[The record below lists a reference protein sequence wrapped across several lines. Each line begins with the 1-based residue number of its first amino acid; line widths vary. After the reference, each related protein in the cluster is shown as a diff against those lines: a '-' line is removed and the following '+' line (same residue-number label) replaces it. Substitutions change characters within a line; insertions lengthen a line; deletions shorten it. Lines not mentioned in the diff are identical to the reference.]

1 MHKVAIIGLGRMGS
15 TIDDEGHYA
24 VPYSVAAATKAS
36 QVLELVAG
44 ADLLSEKREDF
55 QQRWGTAVYEDYRE
69 MIDEEKPDL
78 VAICTAACLPKPAN
92 NVADASAR
100 PDSHAD
106 LSVAVADLSVPMIFC
121 EKAMASSMAR
131 ADEIRDAIKRNNT
144 LFNTGVL
151 RRFDNRYAV
160 VKEAIAEGRIGEVK
174 TVVHFAGSSLMH
186 GHIHSIDTV
195 SYLIGDPRIEAVRG
209 ELLPRNFQVEDNHI
223 AADPQATYQLRFA
236 NGVEAWSIPAGY
248 WEFEIIGSEGTIRSQ
263 DNGARVS
270 LRQPATQQG
279 RRQLWDEVP
288 FPDPEHLSTTMTC
301 LEDLVRA
308 RENGGQTLG
317 HIDVTHHITE
327 ATIAVA
333 ESHRRGGAWVEL
345 PMAERDL
352 YVFHV

>member
-15 TIDDEGHYA
+15 TIDDEAHFA

-36 QVLELVAG
+36 DVLELVAG
-44 ADLLSEKREDF
+44 ADSLPEKREDF
-55 QQRWGTAVYEDYRE
+55 NKRWGAAVYEDYRQ

-92 NVADASAR
+92 SVDSGDR

-106 LSVAVADLSVPMIFC
+106 LSVAVADMGVPMIFC

-131 ADEIRDAIKRNNT
+131 ADDIRDAVKRNNT

-174 TVVHFAGSSLMH
+174 SVVHFAGSSLMH

-195 SYLIGDPRIEAVRG
+195 SYLIGDPAIEAVRG
-209 ELLPRNFQVEDNHI
+209 ELLPRDFKIEGNHI
-223 AADPQATYQLRFA
+223 PADPQATYQLRFA
-236 NGVEAWSIPAGY
+236 NGVEAWTIPGGY
-248 WEFEIIGSEGTIRSQ
+248 WEFEVIGSEGTIRAQ

-270 LRQPATQQG
+270 LRQPGAQPG
-279 RRQLWDEVP
+279 RRQLWEEVP
-288 FPDPEHLSTTMTC
+288 FPDPEHLSTTVTC

-308 RENGGQTLG
+308 RESGGQTLG

-333 ESHRRGGAWVEL
+333 ESHRRSGAWVEL